1 MRRRKGEK
9 QKEGNPPASA
19 LPLKEERNEDA
30 SLAEEPSAQNRGKHG
45 QNESLQLT
53 LWLLLLSLMRGLL
66 HSLEALSSLLRSLV
80 RGRQG
85 LRDEP
90 MGLARRTSLAEK
102 EVTPMALFLHHL
114 EQCKYEEAL
123 ALAQTHGFDTDV
135 IYQKQWA
142 TEPVNKQSIK
152 NCLNKV
158 YDKEWVLWQCHH
170 RIPHSPHANRL
181 LLRYGLQISVPSF
194 TYGQTAA
201 SLSIPSKLSQKDK
214 ELCLHRLLFLQ
225 YLRRLDTFQHI
236 NACNNVRFDAAEFLE
251 FRNSDLVAKAKTYA
265 LKENLEALQVLLARH
280 KEELL
285 PFLLDILALIP
296 ETTDP
301 ALYADLLPSPALSE
315 LQFTVNLPSSSP
327 STESRSRSQQQNDDE
342 GKDEEEAEFGNGEED
357 WVERTEVLEQLGLS
371 GAALKDDVSYLRSYL
386 WRWVRLQQ
394 RATESAS
401 LQAVSTEGEA
411 TTNSDKH
418 RRRSDTPSRR
428 ALFSNTKDVYDLSLS
443 SLSSESQQQPR
454 KPNPL
459 PELPSA
465 TLIQQWYLQRVR
477 QIDSLSGRLD
487 HCLALIELALQKSGA
502 PEQNASSSDPSEVSH
517 MEKTH
522 MDALQAMRS
531 HLLSLNVLAYNC
543 FMEEITL
550 QTYEKLSDYDRMQLF
565 LRRSTDE
572 TILEDLQTLV
582 LPFFDRMVVDST
594 TAIDDK
600 SLKEKESIA
609 QDLLCRYLV
618 DLANAGRFVWCARI
632 IEQSKPT
639 DENERQV
646 RIIRDPVH
654 LMRAA
659 LSCVYACPSPQDYW
673 PQLNTIFESLP
684 AREHLEHTIHG
695 GAEEERAL
703 HDRVDRFEI
712 HLAADE
718 LLEKYDLVQPFSFF
732 VEMDSVEDKSAAST
746 LLCKMTQKLVKSKPA
761 AAKQAW
767 LRLLEDM
774 LFLRQHVFPYISEED
789 CHKYYCQALLLTGRF
804 ELVEKYL
811 HQTHDPEAVALEASR
826 LHFNAAAN
834 AQDQELDLAQ
844 KCLEI
849 VPLSVEVNK
858 ELDLIEAVRMLSEE
872 YNFTK
877 LPVQIRLS
885 LNSLPHLFHEVLELN
900 PTCFQQPD
908 KLLQLATLL
917 GASLET
923 KRWVQLLLVRTA
935 MRAGDHATAFSLCI
949 HIISLDYVEVAPLCA
964 ELAMNDQYK
973 DYQARLQ
980 LITFALEHCDVDEVS
995 PLLSLYN
1002 ELEAREVGQSIGCVP
1017 SSIEENE
1024 TAATTPSSIS
1034 SEDTTSTATVRNSR
1048 GLLSGQ
1054 EELEEAAQAQKTK
1067 FFTGRLSL
1075 VSAQIARKL
1084 YAERVEGEMSS
1095 FLPSAEIPF
1104 FPTHP
1109 FYMTTNT
1116 VFDEKE
1122 SDTFS
1127 YGSPPLM
1134 GASGRKVPETELEI
1148 VQWLYHLHCLTSN
1161 DTGADVRPMLASRL
1175 FSEDLPISLA
1185 FLLSI
1190 YSDRELDSSGQ
1201 TYIQSLLEQTEE
1213 QSNRQQEDYVRIGC
1227 YLIALHCL
1235 HLLHTKNAITSDSIT
1250 ILRKIYGLGVRAL
1263 IQHFEKTS
1271 QELMREENLESL
1283 RRSHP
1288 ALLEELHPLLSQF
1301 QKNLSLLQH
1310 SVQERVVKDLS
1321 DQIPDMKRFTS
1332 NSKYREHVLLSL
1344 ARTTDVSDITAALT
1358 LARRYHVPE
1367 WQLALECLIHL
1378 SEQRARRMTTTGS
1391 SLAELQQVI
1400 FKVLSR
1406 AASNKESA
1414 TNHMEKMLHRIEKMV
1429 VVGENASSIYNTL
1442 EALYKTE
1449 AVRHALVHCFASPVA
1464 GDSPW
1469 KMLQEIHL
1477 CVFQQLLQSLEKDE
1491 NMQRL
1496 LLTNPMVQL
1505 SEQARTIVKRPP
1517 ALRFPCY
1524 QLYWP
1529 LEQEH
1534 KEAED
1539 KQKAEEKGDEQDIHV
1554 SPALLLSH
1562 MLRNVF
1568 SFNASSAFNEDDEEA
1583 EIEGDEEERAVKTA
1597 PEMAVLRSSI
1607 LSKAI
1612 TFAAAVPIRDV
1623 AKQIM
1628 QENEASQEDAATKTE
1643 ESPQRVVAALQ
1654 GRIIALELILHNVK
1668 QAAAATLFSGEEEE
1682 KRKQKEELFVS
1693 LLAYFRTCSTVVEGW
1708 GLEEAEAWPLNA
1720 TDEQRAELLSSLI
1733 ARVSSAE
1740 DYLQIQHLH
1749 WLLVFWTTRN
1759 TVAPSPFHR
1768 CWHSFFQK
1776 LLAVGELGLLSN
1788 LRREVSHCSIL
1799 TSEEEEEI
1807 LQRLAERVSSEDTA
1821 TATGVLLECYYTFGL
1836 LSHNET
1842 TRSQTVKRMLS
1853 DVNKKQKSPKT
1864 AASPS
1869 LMIGDGVLSTIL
1881 TQRLLPKFV
1890 HSAEYWPRLVSFLL
1904 SFPENRIEAS
1914 PSPQTEE
1921 ESNGECHHSLRMA
1934 VVMLCAE
1941 RMYAHA
1947 AGLVGKSMG
1956 LPSSFLTMNNVLPLL
1971 RSFLSKSL
1979 HHSQQEESEDGGAEG
1994 TSNKMRWKECH
2005 ALARQE
2011 LQKLCF

>member
-1 MRRRKGEK
+1 MV
-9 QKEGNPPASA
+9 
-19 LPLKEERNEDA
+19 
-30 SLAEEPSAQNRGKHG
+30 
-45 QNESLQLT
+45 T
-53 LWLLLLSLMRGLL
+53 
-66 HSLEALSSLLRSLV
+66 SS
-80 RGRQG
+80 
-85 LRDEP
+85 
-90 MGLARRTSLAEK
+90 
-102 EVTPMALFLHHL
+102 
-114 EQCKYEEAL
+114 
-123 ALAQTHGFDTDV
+123 
-135 IYQKQWA
+135 
-142 TEPVNKQSIK
+142 
-152 NCLNKV
+152 
-158 YDKEWVLWQCHH
+158 
-170 RIPHSPHANRL
+170 
-181 LLRYGLQISVPSF
+181 
-194 TYGQTAA
+194 
-201 SLSIPSKLSQKDK
+201 
-214 ELCLHRLLFLQ
+214 
-225 YLRRLDTFQHI
+225 
-236 NACNNVRFDAAEFLE
+236 VRFDAAEFLE